1 MARTFTKIGKEIEL
15 AVLAGG
21 PDPSSNLRLRL
32 LMQTAKSESM
42 PKENVERAI
51 KRATEKDKSAYKE
64 VVYDGKGPHGT
75 AFVVETAT
83 DNPTRTVANI
93 RAAFVRGKG
102 ELGTMG
108 MNDFLFER
116 KCSFVVAWRDDIDMD
131 ELELELI
138 DCDIDEVF
146 RDYLK
151 RDFINLRKS
160 TPDDLREF
168 LKGKDIVFA
177 KETKGEG
184 GHGISKC
191 VVKDITDVEA
201 FYNRCKENGQ
211 YLIEDGIKQHPD
223 LNQINPNVVN
233 SFRVITLLND
243 KGEIKMIA
251 NALRVNQDDSVVIG
265 CTNDLYFSLGADGK
279 IDSNVVDDY
288 GQVYD
293 THPLTGVKFKDVYIH
308 GVQEAFDMC
317 IDAHKRI
324 PQCRY
329 IGWDIAFSEN
339 GPVIVEGNEYPGY
352 GLVQHYALKNK
363 RTGHLKEVADHLG
376 DEYNRIKL

>member
-1 MARTFTKIGKEIEL
+1 MGRAFEYRKARKLKRWGHMARTFTKIGKEIEL

-131 ELELELI
+131 ALELELI

-146 RDYLK
+146 RDEDEIMIYADFKNYGPISKYLE
-151 RDFINLRKS
+151 DNGYEIKS
-160 TPDDLREF
+160 IKFERIPLTLRE
-168 LKGKDIVFA
+168 LSP
-177 KETKGEG
+177 EEQE
-184 GHGISKC
+184 
-191 VVKDITDVEA
+191 DV
-201 FYNRCKENGQ
+201 NG
-211 YLIEDGIKQHPD
+211 LIERLENDD
-223 LNQINPNVVN
+223 DVVN
-233 SFRVITLLND
+233 VFHN
-243 KGEIKMIA
+243 MA
-251 NALRVNQDDSVVIG
+251 
-265 CTNDLYFSLGADGK
+265 
-279 IDSNVVDDY
+279 
-288 GQVYD
+288 
-293 THPLTGVKFKDVYIH
+293 
-308 GVQEAFDMC
+308 
-317 IDAHKRI
+317 
-324 PQCRY
+324 
-329 IGWDIAFSEN
+329 
-339 GPVIVEGNEYPGY
+339 
-352 GLVQHYALKNK
+352 
-363 RTGHLKEVADHLG
+363 
-376 DEYNRIKL
+376 